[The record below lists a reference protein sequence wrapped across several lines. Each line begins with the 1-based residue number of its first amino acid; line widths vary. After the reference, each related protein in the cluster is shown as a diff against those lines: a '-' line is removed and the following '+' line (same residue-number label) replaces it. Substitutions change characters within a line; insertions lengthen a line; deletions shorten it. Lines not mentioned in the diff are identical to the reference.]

1 MAKVALDPFRA
12 RAFRIAVAQ
21 VVSMAVHPP
30 RTRAGTDR
38 PKSSEL
44 ILTHLDGAQ
53 NPHSLDRIKPRCF
66 VLHDATAPP
75 LLANAPLPRSQISSQ
90 PYNKSHATG
99 PRDTLDRHHFH
110 RARAAILPGA
120 ADSMNQIQT

>member
-90 PYNKSHATG
+90 PYTPIRLAPPKRLGYCTCSNG
-99 PRDTLDRHHFH
+99 E
-110 RARAAILPGA
+110 ARTYGCRP
-120 ADSMNQIQT
+120 

>member
-90 PYNKSHATG
+90 PYSI
-99 PRDTLDRHHFH
+99 PRVRVRVRV
-110 RARAAILPGA
+110 RARAAGIAVPRVR
-120 ADSMNQIQT
+120 

>member
-90 PYNKSHATG
+90 PYKSMSKSKSKKMAASAVAERSER
-99 PRDTLDRHHFH
+99 PAH
-110 RARAAILPGA
+110 RL
-120 ADSMNQIQT
+120 